1 MRGSGESGGAAV
13 EAAIILPAM
22 LVLLLCAIQIAQ
34 LQQARVMAEYAAFN
48 AARAGIVQN
57 GNNGADGT
65 SGPMHDA
72 AVLSILPTWGRTD
85 GFTALGRT
93 WADFRVRDAVLRAFG
108 LPQVKVYVLSPHK
121 QDFPRFG
128 QHLDRQELDFDDVR
142 PQAAEAALLSIQ
154 VRYLYE
160 LRVPFA
166 NKLIQTIWLA
176 SHVGPG
182 RARALEGWTGWD
194 LSSPRATVPN
204 GRDAV
209 ELSRALALAGHV
221 DDGTPDGINLGALT
235 LAGNQGRYFLP
246 IQAWYT
252 MRMQSNP
259 FAKWSAP

>member
-72 AVLSILPTWGRTD
+72 AVLSILPTYGRTD
-85 GFTALGRT
+85 GFTALT
-93 WADFRVRDAVLRAFG
+93 
-108 LPQVKVYVLSPHK
+108 
-121 QDFPRFG
+121 
-128 QHLDRQELDFDDVR
+128 
-142 PQAAEAALLSIQ
+142 
-154 VRYLYE
+154 
-160 LRVPFA
+160 
-166 NKLIQTIWLA
+166 
-176 SHVGPG
+176 
-182 RARALEGWTGWD
+182 
-194 LSSPRATVPN
+194 
-204 GRDAV
+204 
-209 ELSRALALAGHV
+209 RALALGV
-221 DDGTPDGINLGALT
+221 QVEDGTPDGISLGALA

-246 IQAWYT
+246 IQACYT

-259 FAKWSAP
+259 FAKWAAP

>member
-1 MRGSGESGGAAV
+1 MGARRLRVRECAPMRGSGESGGAAV

-72 AVLSILPTWGRTD
+72 AVLSI
-85 GFTALGRT
+85 
-93 WADFRVRDAVLRAFG
+93 
-108 LPQVKVYVLSPHK
+108 
-121 QDFPRFG
+121 
-128 QHLDRQELDFDDVR
+128 
-142 PQAAEAALLSIQ
+142 Q

-166 NKLIQTIWLA
+166 NKLLQTIWLA
-176 SHVGPG
+176 SHVGLG

-194 LSSPRATVPN
+194 LSSPKAVVP
-204 GRDAV
+204 GGPDAV
-209 ELSRALALAGHV
+209 ALTRALALGGQV
-221 DDGTPDGINLGALT
+221 EDGTPDGISLGALA

-252 MRMQSNP
+252 MRLQSNP
-259 FAKWSAP
+259 FAKWAAP